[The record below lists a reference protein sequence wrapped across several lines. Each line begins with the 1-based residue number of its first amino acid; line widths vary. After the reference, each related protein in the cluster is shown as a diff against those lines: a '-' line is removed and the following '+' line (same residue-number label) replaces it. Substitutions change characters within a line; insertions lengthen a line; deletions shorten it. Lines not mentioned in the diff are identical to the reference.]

1 MAKQIKLTLLKSTF
15 GRLATHKSCVLGLGL
30 RRRHHSVTVAATP
43 ENLGMV
49 NKIAYMLRIEEV

>member
-1 MAKQIKLTLLKSTF
+1 MARQIKLTLLKSTF
-15 GRLATHKSCVLGLGL
+15 GRLAAHKDCARGLGL